1 MENNHID
8 HLLEEIGND
17 IPKVNH
23 ILSNKIY
30 SKAIENKQ
38 NNFKSFF
45 FKPIVASMT
54 TALCMV
60 LIFATVILFKS
71 LSLFNPMN
79 QGGSSN
85 ANSNYLPSLSPSES
99 TTLNMDL
106 HYAVYSNEYD
116 VITVAANN
124 KVNNQKIYLKSHQ
137 YEILSVQ
144 LNNGDCLID
153 EVYIDNELFYCVTFK
168 NKNATIH
175 YFDICF
181 EKGTFNNLTTQE
193 LINFIVY
200 VDNVNIE
207 KGFGYEFKIDKIYSL
222 SGAIR

>member
-1 MENNHID
+1 MDNNHID

-17 IPKVNH
+17 VPKVNH
-23 ILSNKIY
+23 LLSNKIY
-30 SKAIENKQ
+30 SKAVEKKQ
-38 NNFKSFF
+38 NKYKSFF

-60 LIFATVILFKS
+60 LIFVTVILFKS
-71 LSLFNPMN
+71 LSLFKPMSDE
-79 QGGSSN
+79 GSTN
-85 ANSNYLPSLSPSES
+85 NNSIYIPSLSPAES

-106 HYAVYSNEYD
+106 QYAVYSNQYD
-116 VITVAANN
+116 VITVAVDN
-124 KVNNQKIYLKSHQ
+124 KVHNQKIYLKSYQ
-137 YEILSVQ
+137 YEILNVQ

-153 EVYIDNELFYCVTFK
+153 EVYVNNELFYVVTFE

-181 EKGTFNNLTTQE
+181 EKGTFSNLNTKE

-200 VDNVNIE
+200 VDNVNID

-222 SGAIR
+222 SGVIR

>member
-1 MENNHID
+1 MKVIFLCHGNICRSPMAEFIFKYLVEKNNLNHMFDISSRATSN
-8 HLLEEIGND
+8 EEIGND

-85 ANSNYLPSLSPSES
+85 VNSNYLPSLSPSES

-116 VITVAANN
+116 VITVAVNN

-137 YEILSVQ
+137 YEILRVQ

-168 NKNATIH
+168 NINATIH

-181 EKGTFNNLTTQE
+181 EL
-193 LINFIVY
+193 L
-200 VDNVNIE
+200 
-207 KGFGYEFKIDKIYSL
+207 
-222 SGAIR
+222 